1 MIIRTPAR
9 LNPVPFIGG
18 CTPSIDWRYR
28 TGVGDHAE
36 AVAALREQYA
46 ALPPGAPV
54 RLAKR
59 TSNLFRFRPP
69 ATGPRLDPAG
79 FDRVL
84 AVDPA
89 TRTADVQGM
98 VTYEKLVEATLRH
111 GLMPLVV
118 PQLKTITLGGAVSGL
133 GIESSSF
140 RSGLPHESVRELE
153 ILTGDGRVVLAR
165 PDGQHADLFRAFP
178 NSYGTL
184 GYALR
189 LTIELEPVARY
200 VRLRHLRFN
209 DATDCC
215 AAISAIAGT
224 GQHDGEPVDF
234 LDGTVFD
241 TDELYLTLGRFADAA
256 PQVSDYTGIG
266 IYYRSLRERE
276 VDYLTVSDYLWRWD
290 TDWFWCSRAF
300 GAQHPVVRRVWP
312 RRWRRSDVYRRIVAV
327 DRRWQASARWD
338 RLRGRPAQEAVIQD
352 VEVPVDRT
360 AKFLDFFHDQI
371 GITPVWL
378 CPLRLRSPQSW
389 PLYPLDPGELYVNV
403 GFWSGVPLPPGESD
417 GYHNRRIE
425 AVVNELGGHKSL
437 YSTVHYPEDEFWRRY
452 NGDAYAA
459 VKQSYDPDARL
470 PDLYDKCVRLK

>member
-1 MIIRTPAR
+1 MPGPRGAGDCLSGR
-9 LNPVPFIGG
+9 G
-18 CTPSIDWRYR
+18 SRYR
-28 TGVGDHAE
+28 TGVAGAAHAA
-36 AVAALREQYA
+36 AVAALRAQYA

-54 RLAKR
+54 RLGKR

-69 ATGPRLDPAG
+69 ATGPRLDAAP

-84 AVDPA
+84 SVDPA
-89 TRTADVQGM
+89 ARTAEVQGM
-98 VTYEKLVEATLRH
+98 VTYERLVEATLRH

-140 RSGLPHESVRELE
+140 RSGLPHESVREME

-165 PDGQHADLFRAFP
+165 PEGEHAELFRTFP

-189 LTIELEPVARY
+189 LTIELEPVAPF
-200 VRLRHLRFN
+200 VQLRHLRFT
-209 DATDCC
+209 DAADCC
-215 AAISAIAGT
+215 AAITAICAAGS
-224 GQHDGEPVDF
+224 HDGERVDF
-234 LDGTVFD
+234 LDGTVFGAG
-241 TDELYLTLGRFADAA
+241 ELYLTLAAFVDRA
-256 PQVSDYTGIG
+256 PQTSDYTGMG
-266 IYYRSLRERE
+266 IYYRSIRERT
-276 VDYLTVSDYLWRWD
+276 VDHLTVADYLWRWD

-300 GAQHPVVRRVWP
+300 GAQHPALRRVWP
-312 RRWRRSDVYRRIVAV
+312 RRWRRSDVYRRIVAL
-327 DRRWQASARWD
+327 DRRYQLSGRWA

-352 VEVPVDRT
+352 VEVPVDQT
-360 AKFLDFFHDQI
+360 AKFLDFFHDEI
-371 GITPVWL
+371 GIAPVWL
-378 CPLRLRSPQSW
+378 CPLRLRSPRPW

-403 GFWSGVPLPPGESD
+403 GFWSGVPLPPGRPD
-417 GYHNRRIE
+417 GFHNRRIE
-425 AVVNELGGHKSL
+425 EVVSDLGGHKSL

-470 PDLYDKCVRLK
+470 PDLYDKCVRLT

>member
-1 MIIRTPAR
+1 M
-9 LNPVPFIGG
+9 
-18 CTPSIDWRYR
+18 
-28 TGVGDHAE
+28 GDHEA

-46 ALPPGAPV
+46 GLPPDAPV
-54 RLAKR
+54 RLGKR

-69 ATGPRLDPAG
+69 ATGPRLDADR

-89 TRTADVQGM
+89 ARTADVQGM
-98 VTYEKLVEATLRH
+98 VTYERLVRATLTH

-133 GIESSSF
+133 GIESASF
-140 RSGLPHESVRELE
+140 RNGLPHESVREME

-165 PDGQHADLFRAFP
+165 PDGEHADLFRTFP

-189 LTIELEPVARY
+189 LTIDLEPVSPY
-200 VRLRHLRFN
+200 VRLRHLRFT
-209 DATDCC
+209 DAADCC
-215 AAISAIAGT
+215 AAIAAIVAAGS
-224 GQHDGEPVDF
+224 HDGEPVDF
-234 LDGTVFD
+234 LDGTVFGAG
-241 TDELYLTLGRFADAA
+241 ELYLTLGSFADRA
-256 PQVSDYTGIG
+256 PAVSDYTGLG
-266 IYYRSLRERE
+266 IYYRSVRERE
-276 VDYLTVSDYLWRWD
+276 VDHLTTADYLWRWD

-300 GAQHPVVRRVWP
+300 GVQHPAIRRVWP
-312 RRWRRSDVYRRIVAV
+312 RRWRRSDVYRRIVAL
-327 DRRWQASARWD
+327 DRRWGLTARWD

-360 AKFLDFFHDQI
+360 AKFLEFFHTEI

-378 CPLRLRSPQSW
+378 CPLRLRSPRAW
-389 PLYPLDPGELYVNV
+389 PLYPLEPGELYVNV
-403 GFWSGVPLPPGESD
+403 GFWSGVPLPPGADD
-417 GYHNRRIE
+417 GFHNRRIE
-425 AVVNELGGHKSL
+425 EVVGELGGHKSL

-452 NGDAYAA
+452 HGDAYAA
-459 VKQSYDPDARL
+459 VKQTYDPDARL